1 MLQDKCP
8 FTDKN
13 ILHSFLISNLSNSNT
28 HYWIASRSWSRTA
41 GNRTGH
47 ARSSRP
53 DFQAG
58 IPYTTQSDPI
68 RDVGSPPKLL
78 TRDHTVSS
86 VTERSGPANPICA
99 ASSGGEEGKEGYT
112 PHLAMSAVCTPSDH
126 SPSFVSSH
134 YVLNWANLY
143 FANLGLEVRQKKRR
157 KKDFFFF
164 SGGPTSFCFG
174 RALYFA
180 NLVLDEVRRSCV
192 RAQKGCFTQ
201 PHVVPN
207 TS

>member
-13 ILHSFLISNLSNSNT
+13 SLHSYLISNLSNSNT

-86 VTERSGPANPICA
+86 VTERSDPANPICA

-112 PHLAMSAVCTPSDH
+112 PHLAVSAVCTPSDH

-157 KKDFFFF
+157 KKDFFFLF
-164 SGGPTSFCFG
+164 WRTHFVLLWASF
-174 RALYFA
+174 
-180 NLVLDEVRRSCV
+180 VLRELGSRRSATKL
-192 RAQKGCFTQ
+192 RSGPERLFYTTTRGAQ
-201 PHVVPN
+201 H
-207 TS
+207 